1 VKIDEIYTGDA
12 AKILA
17 EFPDETFDCCVT
29 SPPYYG
35 LRDYGIPEQF
45 GLENTLREYLEH
57 LTSVFKEV
65 KRVLKKNGTFWLNI
79 GDCYAGSNQG
89 SRSTKTLSKTQRK
102 NKGCVFMKQSGFRS
116 RLEKVEGCKPKDL
129 IGIPWWL
136 AFELRNNLG
145 FYLRQDVIWAKPN
158 PMVESIKDRCTRSHE
173 YIFLLAKSKKYYF
186 DHEAIKEK
194 AVYDEGFRNKRD
206 VWNIAVNPY
215 RNAHCATFPE
225 KLIEPCILASC
236 PENGVVL
243 DPFFGSG
250 TVGKVAKKLNRNFVG
265 IEINPSYCEMAKN
278 RIFGGI

>member
-1 VKIDEIYTGDA
+1 
-12 AKILA
+12 
-17 EFPDETFDCCVT
+17 
-29 SPPYYG
+29 
-35 LRDYGIPEQF
+35 
-45 GLENTLREYLEH
+45 
-57 LTSVFKEV
+57 
-65 KRVLKKNGTFWLNI
+65 
-79 GDCYAGSNQG
+79 
-89 SRSTKTLSKTQRK
+89 
-102 NKGCVFMKQSGFRS
+102 MKQSGFRS

-129 IGIPWWL
+129 IGIPWRL

-173 YIFLLAKSKKYYF
+173 YIFLLVKSKKYYF

-225 KLIEPCILASC
+225 KLIEPCILAGC